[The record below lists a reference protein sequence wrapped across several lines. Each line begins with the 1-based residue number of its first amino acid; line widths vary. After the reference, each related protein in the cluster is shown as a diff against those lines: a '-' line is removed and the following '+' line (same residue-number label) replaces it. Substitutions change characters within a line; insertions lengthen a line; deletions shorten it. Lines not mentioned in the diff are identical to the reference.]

1 MNIYAVYLFTV
12 LVLFLFFSKF
22 QAIAL
27 SPAMWFIMENV
38 LSLLIYSMEWAK
50 VHEFRS

>member
-1 MNIYAVYLFTV
+1 MLFIYSQSLFC
-12 LVLFLFFSKF
+12 FCFFFKF
-22 QAIAL
+22 QAIAP

-38 LSLLIYSMEWAK
+38 LSLLIYPMEWEK